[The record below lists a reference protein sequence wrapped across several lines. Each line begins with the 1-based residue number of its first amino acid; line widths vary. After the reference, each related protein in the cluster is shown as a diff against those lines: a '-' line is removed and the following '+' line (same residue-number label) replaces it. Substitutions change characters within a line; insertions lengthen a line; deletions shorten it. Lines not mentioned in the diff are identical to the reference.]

1 MIVVQE
7 MVGLEMTEVQGEVLM
22 IGDLQEIAGAPEG
35 VASMIVVQEMV
46 DLEMT
51 EVQEE
56 VLMIGDLLET
66 AGVPEEVALMTV
78 DQEVVDLGKIVDQG
92 EGMMIGDLLE
102 EDSVMTEVHQVVEM
116 KVNGDEVM
124 VVHLL
129 PEMLLILSQVWLF
142 VPIFIAFYEFFY
154 SKPQLNSLLNFSSNN
169 PII

>member
-102 EDSVMTEVHQVVEM
+102 EVHQVVEM
-116 KVNGDEVM
+116 KVNGDVVM
-124 VVHLL
+124 VVHLQ